1 MHFLGNLA
9 EDVLEEDDQLRQNLR
24 NDLGGLPAVPKQPA
38 GKDKAPLF

>member
-9 EDVLEEDDQLRQNLR
+9 EEVLDEDDQLRQYLR

-38 GKDKAPLF
+38 GEGKAPLF